1 MLTLKTKSMSKNKI
15 FMLAALCA
23 ALCLASC
30 CQQQPR
36 QLVIL
41 HSNDSHSQIE
51 PCANGQ
57 GGYAARKQFI
67 DSIRAAYDN
76 VLLIDAGDIFQGT
89 PYFNM
94 FDGRLEIAG
103 YNLMGYEATT
113 FGNHEFDKG
122 IDTLAARMREAN
134 FPYVCCNYD
143 VTGTAIDGLVKPYIV
158 LEKKGLRVGVL
169 GLGVDPAGLILTDNF
184 GGIKYLDPVE
194 AANKNAATLRNREK
208 CDFVIAL
215 SHLGY
220 SSNPDIMSDSLIAV
234 RSHDIDLILGGHT
247 HEIRGVFDIS
257 NADGKLV
264 KVMQTGKSSK
274 EMDMVVVEY

>member
-1 MLTLKTKSMSKNKI
+1 MSKNR
-15 FMLAALCA
+15 FLSMAALGV
-23 ALCLASC
+23 ALCLVSC
-30 CQQQPR
+30 CNQPR

-67 DSIRAAYDN
+67 DSIRTLYGN

-94 FDGRLEIAG
+94 FNGRLEIAG

-134 FPYVCCNYD
+134 YPYVCCNYD
-143 VTGTAIDGLVKPYIV
+143 VAGTAVDGLVKPYIV
-158 LEKKGLRVGVL
+158 LEKQGLRMGIL
-169 GLGVDPAGLILTDNF
+169 GLGVDPTGLILADNF
-184 GGIKYLDPVE
+184 GGIKYLDPVA
-194 AANKNAATLRNREK
+194 AANKYADILRHNEH

-220 SSNPDIMSDSLIAV
+220 SSNPDIMSDSIIAV
-234 RSHDIDLILGGHT
+234 NSCDIDLILGGHT
-247 HEIRGVFDIS
+247 HEIRGVFDIP
-257 NADGKLV
+257 NTAGKIV

-274 EMDMVVVEY
+274 ELDMVVVEY

>member
-1 MLTLKTKSMSKNKI
+1 MSKNKL
-15 FMLAALCA
+15 FVAAALCV
-23 ALCLASC
+23 ALGLASC
-30 CQQQPR
+30 CNQQPR

-41 HSNDSHSQIE
+41 QSNDSHSQIE

-57 GGYAARKQFI
+57 GGYAARKHFI
-67 DSIRAAYDN
+67 DSIRAMHDN

-94 FDGRLEIAG
+94 FNGRLEIAG

-134 FPYVCCNYD
+134 FPYICCNYD
-143 VTGTAIDGLVKPYIV
+143 VAGTAIDGLVKPYIV
-158 LEKKGLRVGVL
+158 LEKKGLRVGIL
-169 GLGVDPAGLILTDNF
+169 GLGVDPHGLILADNF

-194 AANKNAATLRNREK
+194 AANTNADKLRHQEK

-220 SSNPDIMSDSLIAV
+220 SSDPEVMSDSLIAV

-247 HEIRGVFDIS
+247 HEIRGVFDIP
-257 NADGKLV
+257 NADGKIV
-264 KVMQTGKSSK
+264 KVMQTGKSAK
-274 EMDMVVVEY
+274 ELDMIVVEY

>member
-1 MLTLKTKSMSKNKI
+1 MSKNK
-15 FMLAALCA
+15 FFSVAALCV

-30 CQQQPR
+30 CDQPR

-67 DSIRAAYDN
+67 DSVRAAYGN

-94 FDGRLEIAG
+94 FNGRLEIEG
-103 YNLMGYEATT
+103 YNLMGYEAAT

-122 IDTLAARMREAN
+122 IDTLAARMREAD

-143 VTGTAIDGLVKPYIV
+143 VAGTAIDGLVKPYIV
-158 LEKKGLRVGVL
+158 FEKQGLRVGVL
-169 GLGVDPAGLILTDNF
+169 GLGVDPTGLILTDNF

-194 AANKNAATLRNREK
+194 AANKNAAILRHDEH
-208 CDFVIAL
+208 CDFVVAL

-220 SSNPDIMSDSLIAV
+220 SDNPDVMSDSLIAV
-234 RSHDIDLILGGHT
+234 NSTDIDLILGGHT
-247 HEIRGVFDIS
+247 HLVRGVFDIP
-257 NADGKLV
+257 NRDGQPV

-274 EMDMVVVEY
+274 EMDMIVVEY

>member
-1 MLTLKTKSMSKNKI
+1 MSKNKFI
-15 FMLAALCA
+15 PIIVLCA
-23 ALCLASC
+23 AFCFTSC
-30 CQQQPR
+30 CDSPHR
-36 QLVIL
+36 LVIL

-51 PCANGQ
+51 SCANGQ

-67 DSIRAAYDN
+67 DSIRATYDN
-76 VLLIDAGDIFQGT
+76 VLLVDAGDIFQGT

-94 FDGRLEIAG
+94 FNGKLEIAG

-134 FPYVCCNYD
+134 FPYICCNYD
-143 VTGTAIDGLVKPYIV
+143 VSGTAVDGLVKPYV
-158 LEKKGLRVGVL
+158 VFEKQGLRVGVL
-169 GLGVDPAGLILTDNF
+169 GLGVDPTGLILADNF
-184 GGIKYLDPVE
+184 GGIKYLDPIE
-194 AANKNAATLRNREK
+194 SANRTAATLRHDEH

-220 SSNPDIMSDSLIAV
+220 SANPEIMSDSIVAANSV
-234 RSHDIDLILGGHT
+234 DIDLILGGHT
-247 HEIRGVFDIS
+247 HEIRGVFDIA
-257 NADGKLV
+257 NRTGKVV
-264 KVMQTGKSSK
+264 KVMQTGKSAK